1 MLEALCD
8 HLLEKPNL
16 YLSVMELFLL
26 DKFDVSIPKSTIS
39 DALHH
44 IWWSRKTA
52 RQKDRKR
59 NADLRDDYCHLI
71 SEFCLYHLVYVDESG
86 CDKWIGF
93 RRTGRSPLGIA
104 PVQVSKFH
112 CDQQYQIL
120 PAFVPICFSPTRI
133 SSCINLF

>member
-16 YLSVMELFLL
+16 YLYVMELFLL

-44 IWWSRKTA
+44 KRWSKKTA
-52 RQKDRKR
+52 RQKAREL
-59 NADLRDDYCHLI
+59 NADLRDDYCYLI
-71 SEFCLYHLVYVDESG
+71 AEFCLYHLVYVDDSG
-86 CDKWIGF
+86 CNKWIGF
-93 RRTGRSPLGIA
+93 RRTGWSLGIA

-112 CDQQYQIL
+112 
-120 PAFVPICFSPTRI
+120 
-133 SSCINLF
+133 